1 MLMPI
6 IFIAMLLYF
15 AYIVH
20 AVRMKILQ
28 EVIYIR
34 TTLSLR
40 EVNLNDV
47 KSSVQKL
54 ENIVKID

>member
-1 MLMPI
+1 MWTAI
-6 IFIAMLLYF
+6 IFIGILLYF
-15 AYIVH
+15 ACIVH
-20 AVRMKILQ
+20 TARMKILQ
-28 EVIYIR
+28 EVVYIR

-47 KSSVQKL
+47 KSSIKKL